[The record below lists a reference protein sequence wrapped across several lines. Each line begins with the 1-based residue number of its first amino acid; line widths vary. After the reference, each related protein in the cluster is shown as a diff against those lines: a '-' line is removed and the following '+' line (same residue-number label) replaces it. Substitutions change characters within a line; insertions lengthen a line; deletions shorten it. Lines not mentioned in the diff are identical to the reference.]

1 MGSGVSYK
9 VKKITVE
16 QLSVRLL
23 EIQSVLNNQTTELN
37 SSNHRVRQLER
48 TAEIFK
54 RKESCSTCLRH
65 IREYDIIESET
76 SKKHFLSFT
85 LHALTQTMR
94 FPEFCEAQIVLF
106 DHEDKMCVETRNYD
120 ISHWP
125 LEVTLLCPNHDKC
138 IGKLTLK
145 YNIEIMNVDENYWTK
160 GEERFV
166 SSVCKLIALKVGV
179 HDKIQLLE
187 TADSQRSILD
197 DILPARF
204 VDSLLETGEIPSPRS
219 YSCTIL
225 FTDVVGFTHLCSQT
239 TPKHIVTMLNEMYS
253 AFDDLVIAGGDDLYK
268 VETIGDSYMVVSG
281 LPHLCKSHAAT
292 VVQLAMDFREAMSS
306 IKLQLLDGSTVPI
319 QIRCGIHSGEVA
331 AGIVGKLNQRYCL
344 IGDTVNTASRMES
357 SSETMK
363 IQISKETHHCIQLN
377 RLSLQASALL
387 KKVKFMPRCG
397 VRIKGKGSLDTY
409 WVIEDRSGSTLQ
421 CDQRRI
427 TM

>member
-37 SSNHRVRQLER
+37 SSNHRVRSLER

-54 RKESCSTCLRH
+54 QKEIRSTCLRH
-65 IREYDIIESET
+65 IREYDIIECET

-106 DHEDKMCVETRNYD
+106 DHEDNFCVETRNYD

-125 LEVTLLCPNHDKC
+125 LEVTLQCPNHDNC

-145 YNIEIMNVDENYWTK
+145 YNIEIMNVDDNYWTN
-160 GEERFV
+160 GEQRFI

-179 HDKIQLLE
+179 HDKLLLLE

-197 DILPARF
+197 NVLPAMF

-219 YSCTIL
+219 FSCTIL

-239 TPKHIVTMLNEMYS
+239 TPKHILTMLNNMYS
-253 AFDDLVIAGGDDLYK
+253 AFDDLVIASGDDLYK

-281 LPHLCKSHAAT
+281 LPHFCKSHAAT
-292 VVQLAMDFREAMSS
+292 VVQLAMCFRKVMSG
-306 IKLQLLDGSTVPI
+306 IKLKMRDGSTVPI

-344 IGDTVNTASRMES
+344 VGDTVNTASRMES

-363 IQISKETHHCIQLN
+363 IQISKETHHCIQLD
-377 RLSLQASALL
+377 RLSLQSSALL
-387 KKVKFMPRCG
+387 KNISFIPRHG
-397 VRIKGKGSLDTY
+397 VRIKGKGSMDTY
-409 WVIEDRSGSTLQ
+409 WVTEK
-421 CDQRRI
+421 
-427 TM
+427 